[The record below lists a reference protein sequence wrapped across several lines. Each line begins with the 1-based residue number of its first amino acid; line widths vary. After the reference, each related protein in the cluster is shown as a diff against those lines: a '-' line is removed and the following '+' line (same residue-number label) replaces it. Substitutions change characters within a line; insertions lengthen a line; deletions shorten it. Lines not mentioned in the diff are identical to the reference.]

1 MSVRAVKVKPMSEH
15 YTPAQQRI
23 VDELFTRDERP
34 VWESGVKE
42 RLKSQLEDSLR
53 ADVEAMGTA
62 IFVGK
67 YDLGLIHQCEG
78 RFAAKQQSQ
87 FAWTIQMIRGR
98 VAHTAIEIAMMDRDA
113 GAPLDLIDRAVGALS
128 DGSEQESVAAF
139 LKGLDPIDMARLKGE
154 ANNAVVGFMSN
165 WPPVDRRWYPRTEE
179 SARAYL
185 FGGRVKLGAKYDMAF
200 GPPDGMRA
208 RVVIVDF
215 KTGKRHS
222 SHIDDLRYYALVET
236 LRTGVPPFRIAS
248 YYLEEA
254 DFHVET
260 VTAELLATAVRRTA
274 DGIRRIAA
282 LQSRAPVMNPGPHC
296 LFCPA
301 RDSCEPGLHWITTE
315 RPSPAVD
322 DEIEI

>member
-1 MSVRAVKVKPMSEH
+1 MTADR
-15 YTPAQQRI
+15 TPAQQRI
-23 VDELFTRDERP
+23 IDELFTLEERP
-34 VWESGVKE
+34 VWDADIKG
-42 RLKSQLEDSLR
+42 RLKAQLEDSLR
-53 ADVEAMGTA
+53 TDVETMGTA

-67 YDLGLIHQCEG
+67 YDLALIHQCEG
-78 RFAAKQQSQ
+78 RFMAKQSSQ

-128 DGSEQESVAAF
+128 DGSEQESVATF

-154 ANNAVVGFMSN
+154 ANNAVVGFMSD
-165 WPPVDRRWYPRTEE
+165 WPAIDRRWYPRTEE
-179 SARAYL
+179 TARAYL

-200 GPPDGMRA
+200 GPPDGLRA

-215 KTGKRHS
+215 KTGKRRAGHV
-222 SHIDDLRYYALVET
+222 DDLRYYALVQT
-236 LRTGVPPFRIAS
+236 LRTGVPPFRVAS

-260 VTAELLATAVRRTA
+260 VTEELLATAVRRTA

-282 LQSRAPVMNPGPHC
+282 LQRRAPVMNPGPHC

-301 RDSCEPGLHWITTE
+301 RETCEPGLHWIAAE
-315 RPSPAVD
+315 RPSPAED
-322 DEIEI
+322 DDVEI